1 MTSEGR
7 KRPICF
13 LTNTFPEEKGSYRGV
28 FVKTLAERLTG
39 RGYDIWVVAPRI
51 FKKNPLRDEQGAG
64 LHVRRFPFWSG
75 ERLLITYR
83 GIPWV
88 RMATY
93 VLSGLYR
100 TWEIARHQ
108 RCCLIHAHWVIPT
121 GLMGVLVGWWL
132 GIPVIV
138 HARGSDIHTFSRRG
152 RLMFRLARFT
162 LRRADA
168 ILAVSD
174 RLKRTIVDEFGVSSD
189 KVQVSLNGVDTSRFT
204 PLNKTA
210 QRRKLGLAGDLIIVL
225 FVGGLVPVKG
235 LPYLIRA
242 VPDLCRRHGDRLLF
256 VIAGDGDL
264 DKELRH
270 MARTLQVDRQ
280 IRFVGRVV
288 HDEIPCW
295 MNASDVFVLPSLD
308 EGMPNTVI
316 EALACGLAVVAS
328 RVGGTVDVIQDGVN
342 GLLIEPGSIQ
352 SIVDKL
358 GLVLKD
364 DRLCQKIRG
373 NARKTA
379 MGYDTDRQLKTLET
393 IYQPFLHQR
402 VGERRSGSRTR
413 C

>member
-1 MTSEGR
+1 MKSDGR
-7 KRPICF
+7 KRSICF
-13 LTNTFPEEKGSYRGV
+13 LTNTYPEEEGSYRGV
-28 FVKTLAERLTG
+28 FVKTLAERLIG

-51 FKKNPLRDEQGAG
+51 FKRTPLREEQGTG
-64 LHVRRFPFWSG
+64 PHVRRFPFWSG
-75 ERLLITYR
+75 EKLLITYR
-83 GIPWV
+83 RIPWV

-93 VLSGLYR
+93 VLSGLYA
-100 TWEIARHQ
+100 TWETARHQ
-108 RCCLIHAHWVIPT
+108 RCRLIHAHWVIPT
-121 GLMGVLVGWWL
+121 GLMGILVGWWL

-152 RLMFRLARFT
+152 RLMCHLARFT

-174 RLKRTIVDEFGVSSD
+174 RLKRTIVDEFGVSSE

-204 PLNKTA
+204 PLDKRA
-210 QRRKLGLAGDLIIVL
+210 QRRKLDLPEDLIIVL

-242 VPDLCRRHGDRLLF
+242 VPALCRRHGDRLLF

-270 MARTLQVDRQ
+270 MSRTLKIDGQ
-280 IRFVGRVV
+280 IRFVGRVL
-288 HDEIPCW
+288 HDEIPYW

-316 EALACGLAVVAS
+316 EALSCGLVVVAS
-328 RVGGTVDVIQDGVN
+328 RVGGTIDVIQDGVN
-342 GLLIEPGSIQ
+342 GLLVEPGSTQ

-358 GLVLKD
+358 SLVLED
-364 DRLCQKIRG
+364 QRLCKKLRG
-373 NARKTA
+373 NARQTVI
-379 MGYDTDRQLKTLET
+379 GYDTDRQLQTLDS
-393 IYQPFLHQR
+393 IYQPFLCQR
-402 VGERRSGSRTR
+402 EGERRLE
-413 C
+413 